1 MNKPQK
7 TTGDEVSALVL
18 VPGQNVLLEDIADV
32 AIARKKVFMSAEA
45 EHSLCKGRTRLEE
58 RIAGGEVIYGVNT
71 GFGGNS
77 HYIIPDNQL
86 AKHQDNLLTFLSAG
100 TGNPLAEE
108 FVRAAQFLT
117 VLALLRGWSAV
128 RPEIVVSLVD
138 HLNHGIVPVV
148 PRHGS
153 VGASGDLIPS
163 SYIASAICGQ
173 GLVQFGG
180 RVMAAADAIE
190 SAGLRPVTLQAKEGL
205 ALVNGTRV
213 MTAIAAIT
221 TLRFAAA
228 FEAALGALVLAV
240 EGLCASHCHYDER
253 IHLAKG
259 HPGQILVAR
268 ELRTA
273 LGNSRD
279 AESDARSAART
290 ANLSEKVGIASEAA
304 QEVYSIRCAP
314 QILGPVVESLQSVR
328 PVLEREAVSA
338 NDNPLID
345 PETGDALHG
354 GNFMGQ
360 HVARAMDGLKIDMT
374 IVANH
379 LHSIMALMM
388 DSRFSRGLPNSLSPQ
403 VGLSQ
408 GLKGVQLSQTA
419 LVAHLRR
426 ESAPSCVHTLVTEQ
440 FNQDIVSLGLHAAI
454 TAAEME
460 AKLRD
465 VVAMTLLAAAQAI
478 DLRERADGLSP
489 PAAALYRAIRSM
501 SRPLHEDRRLDAEIA
516 AISSAIAEGKL
527 PSPASIR

>member
-32 AIARKKVFMSAEA
+32 ATARKKVFMSAEA

-180 RVMAAADAIE
+180 RVMAAAD
-190 SAGLRPVTLQAKEGL
+190 GHRVRRPSSGDPSSKGGIGSGQRD
-205 ALVNGTRV
+205 TR
-213 MTAIAAIT
+213 
-221 TLRFAAA
+221 
-228 FEAALGALVLAV
+228 
-240 EGLCASHCHYDER
+240 D
-253 IHLAKG
+253 
-259 HPGQILVAR
+259 
-268 ELRTA
+268 
-273 LGNSRD
+273 D
-279 AESDARSAART
+279 A
-290 ANLSEKVGIASEAA
+290 
-304 QEVYSIRCAP
+304 
-314 QILGPVVESLQSVR
+314 
-328 PVLEREAVSA
+328 
-338 NDNPLID
+338 D
-345 PETGDALHG
+345 P
-354 GNFMGQ
+354 
-360 HVARAMDGLKIDMT
+360 
-374 IVANH
+374 
-379 LHSIMALMM
+379 
-388 DSRFSRGLPNSLSPQ
+388 
-403 VGLSQ
+403 
-408 GLKGVQLSQTA
+408 
-419 LVAHLRR
+419 
-426 ESAPSCVHTLVTEQ
+426 
-440 FNQDIVSLGLHAAI
+440 
-454 TAAEME
+454 
-460 AKLRD
+460 
-465 VVAMTLLAAAQAI
+465 
-478 DLRERADGLSP
+478 
-489 PAAALYRAIRSM
+489 
-501 SRPLHEDRRLDAEIA
+501 
-516 AISSAIAEGKL
+516 
-527 PSPASIR
+527 